1 MQKWCRNSLHELLKN
16 ACQSAK
22 VHRVNLIKSLSVLG
36 IYENLPQSIDFVN
49 KMKYNEYTNIDKL
62 IYQIN

>member
-1 MQKWCRNSLHELLKN
+1 MNLNYRKDWIKN
-16 ACQSAK
+16 EIL
-22 VHRVNLIKSLSVLG
+22 V
-36 IYENLPQSIDFVN
+36 QSIDFVN

>member
-1 MQKWCRNSLHELLKN
+1 MLQILQIQTISKISNWTVTKIRGNLLK
-16 ACQSAK
+16 
-22 VHRVNLIKSLSVLG
+22 
-36 IYENLPQSIDFVN
+36 SIDFVN

>member
-1 MQKWCRNSLHELLKN
+1 MFLG
-16 ACQSAK
+16 
-22 VHRVNLIKSLSVLG
+22 LSSNEYCKKY
-36 IYENLPQSIDFVN
+36 YENLTKNIDFEN

>member
-1 MQKWCRNSLHELLKN
+1 MNVLQDLWKL
-16 ACQSAK
+16 AK
-22 VHRVNLIKSLSVLG
+22 
-36 IYENLPQSIDFVN
+36 SIDFVD